1 MPQFNK
7 SADAEVFLFC
17 RFLLFIVE
25 LVVLSFSIDCFI
37 ASLLLNLTNQK
48 HLIIDKNSS
57 TKKKVEK
64 NIYKYIESDVRLTAF
79 GIESME

>member
-1 MPQFNK
+1 LPQFNK

-25 LVVLSFSIDCFI
+25 LVVLSFSIDCVI
-37 ASLLLNLTNQK
+37 ASLRLNLTNQK